1 MFYVYVIKNSQNG
14 KIYIGQT
21 SNLEKRLKRHNGQLS
36 TKRKSFT
43 HKNKGSG
50 EWILVYKEE
59 FEERKDALKRE
70 KELKSFQ
77 GRKFLRDKILGP

>member
-36 TKRKSFT
+36 NKRKSFT
-43 HKNKGSG
+43 YKNKGSG

>member
-21 SNLEKRLKRHNGQLS
+21 SNLEKRLKRHNNKLS
-36 TKRKSFT
+36 NKRKSFT
-43 HKNKGSG
+43 QKNKGSG

-59 FEERKDALKRE
+59 FKERKDALKRE

>member
-1 MFYVYVIKNSQNG
+1 MFYVYVIKNSLNG

-21 SNLEKRLKRHNGQLS
+21 SNLEKRLKRHNGQLFN
-36 TKRKSFT
+36 KRKSFT
-43 HKNKGSG
+43 YKNKGSG

-77 GRKFLRDKILGP
+77 GRKFLKDKILGP

>member
-1 MFYVYVIKNSQNG
+1 MFYVYVIKNSQNS

-21 SNLEKRLKRHNGQLS
+21 INLEKRLKRHNDKLS
-36 TKRKSFT
+36 NKRKSFT

-77 GRKFLRDKILGP
+77 GRKFLIDKILGP

>member
-1 MFYVYVIKNSQNG
+1 MFYVYVIKNSLNG

-21 SNLEKRLKRHNGQLS
+21 SNLEKRLKRHNDKLS
-36 TKRKSFT
+36 NKRKSFT
-43 HKNKGSG
+43 YKNKGSG
-50 EWILVYKEE
+50 KWILVYKEE

-70 KELKSFQ
+70 KKLKSFQ

>member
-21 SNLEKRLKRHNGQLS
+21 SNLEKRLKRHNDKLS
-36 TKRKSFT
+36 NKRKSFT
-43 HKNKGSG
+43 YKNKGSG
-50 EWILVYKEE
+50 KWILVYKEE

-70 KELKSFQ
+70 KKLKSFQ